1 MNNTELKPCPFCGSD
16 AKVLHYEDLTIDFA
30 SMYKHYV
37 ICLKCKANTD
47 LKASVEDAIE
57 AWNRRV

>member
-1 MNNTELKPCPFCGSD
+1 MDELKLCPCCGGK
-16 AKVLHYEDLTIDFA
+16 AKVLHYETYTIDFA
-30 SMYKHYV
+30 SMYKHYA

-47 LKASVEDAIE
+47 LKASIEDAIE